1 MKLHSLLVRTCVLFS
16 LPLLFVEAP
25 PAAAQSNAQAAS
37 QSLSAQ
43 TPAVPAR
50 ITQAIDERQ
59 LVRFEGNVHPLARA
73 EFDQGLV
80 ADSTPMNR
88 MLLLLQRSPEQEAA
102 LQRLMNEQLSKD
114 SPNFH
119 KWLTPQQF
127 GAQFGPADADI
138 QTVTDWLTRQG
149 FHDLKVGAGR
159 TTIEFSGNV
168 GQVRNAFHTEIHQLS
183 VNGENH
189 VANMS
194 DPQIPAA
201 LAPAV
206 AGVVSLHNFRHR
218 SHTRLL
224 GTFRRDTATGV
235 AKPLFTYTDSNGQF
249 FGVGPADFEK
259 IYNVPATV
267 GGNPAGQ
274 GVTIAIVGRTNINIQ
289 DVRDFRTMFGL
300 PANDPTIVL
309 NGPDPG
315 IISPAEETEADLD
328 VEWAGALAPNAAI
341 QFVVTETPQS
351 NVSDGVDLSGLYIV
365 DNNLAPVMSMSFGT
379 CEPFLGVTGN
389 QFENNLWEQAA
400 AEGITV
406 TVATGDNGSADC
418 DPAAPPATQNA
429 ATLGVAVSGV
439 ASTPFNIAVGGTD
452 FDNSL
457 AGYPAPYWN
466 VTNTTTTTPPAIPS
480 SAQSYIP
487 EVPWNDSC
495 ASAGSVTGCATVNSM
510 GLDLVAGSGGPS
522 SCSSQNG
529 SGVCVG
535 GYAKPAWQVG
545 RTLADNVRDIPD
557 VSLFASDGNHKSF
570 YIICQSDQ
578 DPAGGSGCNLTT
590 SATSA
595 NQDFQAVGGTSAPTP
610 SFAAI
615 MALVIQQ
622 TGQRQGNANPVLYAL
637 AAMAGNTCP
646 SNAATASNP
655 GTCVF
660 YDIAKSNDSVAC
672 QGGTPNCSN
681 ANASQFGIEV
691 TTTGGTTPAFNAG
704 AGYDLATGLGSVN
717 VGNMLT
723 KWSTATATLT
733 PTVTTLQ
740 SVTPTAITHG
750 QSVTVNVQVTGTTT
764 PTGDVSLIAAVASP
778 VGIGPFALNGTG
790 TASFATNLLP
800 GGTYNV
806 TAHYAGDGVHAA
818 TDSAAPGIQVTVA
831 KESSQTVVRFIT
843 FDANGNPIFNT
854 GAMSVP
860 YGSPY
865 ILRVDVRNSAGAQ
878 CSPDVN
884 QPTAQPT
891 APCPTGTVNL
901 TDAGNPLK
909 DFSGG
914 TSGSTTL
921 NGQGYL
927 EDQPIQLAVSATAHS
942 LAAAYLGDNS
952 FSASNS
958 SPLAITITQAATA
971 TAVAATPTSIASG
984 GSVTLTATVSTIS
997 SGVGPTGTVQFKNGG
1012 NALGSAA
1019 TCTPTAASS
1028 TTPAFCTATLTTTLA
1043 FLVPPSGPNRIPTL
1057 RVPWILVMVV
1067 ALLVLLLLNMKRVPA
1082 RYRRVYAG
1090 AGLLL
1095 LAGLLAGLA
1104 AGCGS
1109 GSGGGGG
1116 GGVHSDSITGAYSG
1130 DANYAGST
1138 SPVITITVQ

>member
-1 MKLHSLLVRTCVLFS
+1 MKLHALLVRISVFLSF
-16 LPLLFVEAP
+16 PLLFVWTP
-25 PAAAQSNAQAAS
+25 RLAAQSNTQAAGPS
-37 QSLSAQ
+37 SFGQ

-50 ITQAIDERQ
+50 ITQAIDETQ
-59 LVRFEGNVHPLARA
+59 LVRLKGNVHPLARR
-73 EFDQGLV
+73 EFDQGPV
-80 ADSTPMNR
+80 PDSTLMSR
-88 MLLLLQRSPEQEAA
+88 MLLVLQRSPEQEAA
-102 LQRLMNEQLSKD
+102 LQQLMNEQLSNV

-119 KWLTPQQF
+119 RWLTPQQF
-127 GAQFGPADADI
+127 GAQFGPADADV
-138 QTVTDWLTRQG
+138 QTITDWLTRQG

-168 GQVRNAFHTEIHQLS
+168 GQVRNTFHAEIHQLS

-201 LAPAV
+201 LAPTV
-206 AGVVSLHNFRHR
+206 AGVVSLHNLRHR

-235 AKPLFTYTDSNGQF
+235 VKPLFTYTDSNGQF
-249 FGVGPADFEK
+249 FGVGPSDFAK

-289 DVRDFRTMFGL
+289 DVRDFRAMFGL

-315 IISPAEETEADLD
+315 IVSPGEETEADLD
-328 VEWAGALAPNAAI
+328 VEWAGAVAPDAAI
-341 QFVVTETPQS
+341 KFVVTETPQS
-351 NVSDGVDLSGLYIV
+351 NATDGVDLSGLYIV
-365 DNNLAPVMSMSFGT
+365 DNNLAPVMSTSFGT
-379 CEPFLGVTGN
+379 CEPFLGVAGN
-389 QFENNLWEQAA
+389 QFEDNLWEQAA

-406 TVATGDNGSADC
+406 TVATGDNGSANC
-418 DPAAPPATQNA
+418 DPAPPPATQNA

-466 VTNTTTTTPPAIPS
+466 TTNTTTTTPPAIPS

-495 ASAGSVTGCATVNSM
+495 ASAGSVTGCTTVNGM
-510 GLDLVAGSGGPS
+510 GTDLLSGSGGPS

-529 SGVCVG
+529 SGVCTG

-557 VSLFASDGNHKSF
+557 VSLFASNGNHKSF

-590 SATSA
+590 SATSP
-595 NQDFQAVGGTSAPTP
+595 NHDFQAVGGTSAPTP

-615 MALVIQQ
+615 MALVNQQ

-646 SNAATASNP
+646 SSAATASNP
-655 GTCVF
+655 GMCVF
-660 YDIAKSNDSVAC
+660 YDIAKGNNSVAC

-681 ANASQFGIEV
+681 ANGSQFGIEV
-691 TTTGGTTPAFNAG
+691 TTTGGATPAFNAG

-723 KWSTATATLT
+723 KWSTATATFT
-733 PTVTTLQ
+733 PTVTNLQ
-740 SVTPTAITHG
+740 SITPTTITHG
-750 QSVTVNVQVTGTTT
+750 QPVMVNVQVTGTTT
-764 PTGDVSLIAAVASP
+764 PTGDVSLIAAAASP

-790 TASFATNLLP
+790 TASFSTNLLP

-806 TAHYAGDGVHAA
+806 TAHYAGDAVHAA
-818 TDSAAPGIQVTVA
+818 SDSASPGIQVTVA
-831 KESSQTVVRFIT
+831 KESSQTVMRFIT
-843 FDANGNPIFNT
+843 FDAIGNPIFNT

-865 ILRVDVRNSAGAQ
+865 TLRVDVRNSAGAQ

-884 QPTAQPT
+884 PPTAQPT

-901 TDAGNPLK
+901 TDGGNPLK
-909 DFSGG
+909 DFNGG
-914 TSGSTTL
+914 TSGTTTL

-958 SPLAITITQAATA
+958 SPLAITITQAAT
-971 TAVAATPTSIASG
+971 TTMVVASPTSIASG
-984 GSVTLTATVSTIS
+984 GTVTLTATVSTTS
-997 SGVGPTGTVQFKNGG
+997 SGVGPTGTVQFKNGA
-1012 NALGSAA
+1012 NALGSPAP
-1019 TCTPTAASS
+1019 CSPTAASS
-1028 TTPAFCTATLTTTLA
+1028 TTPAFCTATLATTLS
-1043 FLVPPSGPNRIPTL
+1043 FLGPPSGRNRIPTL
-1057 RVPWILVMVV
+1057 QVPWILVMGF
-1067 ALLVLLLLNMKRVPA
+1067 ALLILALLNMTRMPA
-1082 RYRRVYAG
+1082 RYRRVYAST
-1090 AGLLL
+1090 GLLL

-1104 AGCGS
+1104 AGCG
-1109 GSGGGGG
+1109 GGYGAGG
-1116 GGVHSDSITGAYSG
+1116 GGVHYDSITAVYSG
-1130 DANYAGST
+1130 DATYAGST
-1138 SPVITITVQ
+1138 SAARQITIQ